1 MVTISTRTM
10 GSALIVLGAALFT
23 GGLLTGLLIPAVTNP
38 RIGLSAHLEG
48 IANGTFLL
56 ALGAVWDRLRLSPSA
71 ERAAFWLLAYGTTSH
86 CAFVFLASVFGAS
99 RAMPIA
105 SAGFTAAPWQDL
117 LVTGGLVSVGLSMV
131 LGMVLAT
138 WGFVQGR
145 REIARASATPL
156 LQG

>member
-10 GSALIVLGAALFT
+10 GGALIALGAALFT
-23 GGLLTGLLIPAVTNP
+23 GGLLTGFLIPAVTNP

-48 IANGTFLL
+48 VANGTFLI
-56 ALGAVWDRLRLSPSA
+56 ALGAVWDRLRLSASA
-71 ERAAFWLLAYGTTSH
+71 ERAAFWLLAYGTTANW
-86 CAFVFLASVFGAS
+86 AFVLLASFFGAS
-99 RAMPIA
+99 RAMPLA
-105 SAGFTAAPWQDL
+105 SAGFTAPPWQDL

-145 REIARASATPL
+145 APSQAGAVTARR
-156 LQG
+156 